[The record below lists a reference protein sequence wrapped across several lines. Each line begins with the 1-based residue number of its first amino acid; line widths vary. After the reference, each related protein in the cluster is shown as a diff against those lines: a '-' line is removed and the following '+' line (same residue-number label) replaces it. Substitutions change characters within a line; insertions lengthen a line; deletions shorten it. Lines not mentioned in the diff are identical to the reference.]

1 MSSGHVKERKEATT
15 SEITPFHLRI
25 NNVQEVDKI
34 RQLIQEHAIEYVDLR
49 FTDLRG
55 KEHHVTLP
63 QNKIDE
69 GFFRYGKAF
78 DGSSLCG
85 WQAIN
90 ESDLLLMPD
99 TATAVVDTFCELPTL
114 NIRCDIYDPITKAP
128 YVLDPRGVTRRAEA
142 YLTETGIA
150 DVCYFGQEVEF
161 FIFDDIRW
169 DIQMNRCF
177 YQVDSEEASWNTGT
191 MMEGGNMGHRPRIK
205 GGYFPVP
212 PVDSSHDLRSAMCN
226 ALTAMGLVPE
236 VHHHEVATCGQNE
249 ITTRFS
255 TLLNKADEML
265 VFKYVIQNI
274 AHAHNK
280 TVTFMP
286 KPLVGDNG
294 SGLHCH
300 QSLAKDGKNLF
311 VGEGYAGLSDI
322 ALYYIGG
329 IIKHAR
335 TLNAFTNPSTNSY
348 KRLVPGFEAPVTMV
362 YSEGN
367 RSAGIRIPR
376 VFNDKEKRIEARF
389 PDAMANPYLAFAAM
403 LMAGIDGIKS
413 KIHPGN
419 AIDENLYDLPKEK
432 VKAFPSLCASLEQA
446 LDHLEKDHAFLLEGG
461 VFTKEIIDSYI
472 EVKREE
478 VIRYNMTTH
487 PVEFD
492 LYYSL

>member
-1 MSSGHVKERKEATT
+1 MSERTKDIIKSDFSLANLQHNDIAMTKELK
-15 SEITPFHLRI
+15 
-25 NNVQEVDKI
+25 K
-34 RQLIQEHAIEYVDLR
+34 LILDNKVEFVDLR

-63 QNKIDE
+63 QNKIDDN
-69 GFFRYGKAF
+69 FFKYGKAF

-90 ESDLLLMPD
+90 ESDLLLIPD
-99 TATAVVDTFCELPTL
+99 VATAVMDIFCEVPTL
-114 NIRCDIYDPITKAP
+114 NIRCDVYDPITQAP
-128 YVLDPRGVTRRAEA
+128 YILDPRGVARRAEQ
-142 YLTETGIA
+142 YLKLSGIA
-150 DVCYFGQEVEF
+150 ETCYFGQEVEF
-161 FIFDDIRW
+161 FIFDDVRW
-169 DIQMNRCF
+169 DVQMNGCF
-177 YQVDSEEASWNTGT
+177 YKVDSQEASWNASS
-191 MMEGGNMGHRPRIK
+191 MIEGGNMGHRPRIK

-212 PVDSSHDLRSAMCN
+212 PVDSSHDLRSAMCQ
-226 ALTAMGLVPE
+226 ALMAMGLVPE

-255 TLLNKADEML
+255 TLLHKADEML
-265 VFKYVIQNI
+265 IFKYVIQNV

-300 QSLAKDGKNLF
+300 QSLASKGKNLF
-311 VGEGYAGLSDI
+311 AGNGYAGLSDM

-335 TLNAFTNPSTNSY
+335 ALNAFTNPSTNSY

-389 PDAMANPYLAFAAM
+389 PDAMSNSYLAFSAM
-403 LMAGIDGIKS
+403 LMAGLDGIKN
-413 KIHPGN
+413 KIHPGSSV
-419 AIDENLYDLPKEK
+419 DENLYDLPAER
-432 VKAFPSLCASLEQA
+432 VNAFPSLCSSLEQA
-446 LDHLEKDHAFLLEGG
+446 LDSLEQDHAFLLEGG
-461 VFTKEIIDSYI
+461 VFNKELIDAYI
-472 EVKREE
+472 AVKREE
-478 VIRYNMTTH
+478 VTRWSMATH

>member
-1 MSSGHVKERKEATT
+1 MNEVKERVKTT
-15 SEITPFHLRI
+15 MITSLSHHPR
-25 NNVQEVDKI
+25 QEDLAHIKKMITDHQV
-34 RQLIQEHAIEYVDLR
+34 EYVDLR

-63 QNKIDE
+63 QSKIDE
-69 GFFRYGKAF
+69 GFFKFGKAF

-85 WQAIN
+85 WQDIN
-90 ESDLLLMPD
+90 ESDLLLIPD
-99 TATAVVDTFCELPTL
+99 ASTAVMDIFTEVPTL
-114 NIRCDIYDPITKAP
+114 IVRCDIYDPITRAP
-128 YVLDPRGVTRRAEA
+128 YSRDPRGVARRVEE
-142 YLTETGIA
+142 YLKTTGIA
-150 DVCYFGQEVEF
+150 DVCNFGQEVEF
-161 FIFDDIRW
+161 FIFDNVRW
-169 DIQMNRCF
+169 DIQMNGCF
-177 YQVDSEEASWNTGT
+177 YEVDSEEASWNTGT
-191 MMEGGNMGHRPRIK
+191 FIESGNMGHRPRIK

-212 PVDSSHDLRSAMCN
+212 PVDSSHDLRSAMCS
-226 ALTAMGLVPE
+226 ALELMGLVPE

-249 ITTRFS
+249 ITTRYS
-255 TLLNKADEML
+255 TILRKSDEQQI
-265 VFKYVIQNI
+265 FKYVIQNI

-300 QSLAKDGKNLF
+300 QSLSKDGKNLF
-311 VGEGYAGLSDI
+311 AGNEYAGLSEM
-322 ALYYIGG
+322 ALHYIGG

-335 TLNAFTNPSTNSY
+335 ALNAFTNPSTNSY

-389 PDAMANPYLAFAAM
+389 PDAMANPYLAFPAM
-403 LMAGIDGIKS
+403 LMAGLDGIKN
-413 KIHPGN
+413 KINPGK
-419 AIDENLYDLPKEK
+419 AVDENLYDLPAKK
-432 VKAFPSLCASLEQA
+432 VKTFPSLCASLEQA
-446 LDHLEKDHAFLLEGG
+446 LDSLEKDHAFLLEGG
-461 VFTKEIIDSYI
+461 VFTKELIESYI

-478 VIRYNMTTH
+478 VTRLNMTTH